1 MADDKEILTK
11 LVQEFLGVEI
21 TRLSPIPAHASTR
34 RMYRV
39 YAAGR
44 SAIGVISPNPLETKA
59 FVSFS
64 ETFSDCGINVP
75 QVLGLAKSLDSYLVT
90 DLGDV
95 TLFDWL
101 EKNRGEDFSDKA
113 TEVYQKALKDLLKI
127 QFECGKF
134 INFEDAYP
142 FREFSVASMVL
153 DLQYFA
159 REFLSQT
166 NITVPKLDDVF
177 HDFAGSIPQ
186 PESSVFM
193 YRDFQA
199 RNIMINEG
207 ELYYID
213 FQGGRIG
220 PPLYDVASFLYQ
232 AKAKLPF
239 SKKWELFDFYASE
252 ARKKGYEI
260 YPESFPKILFLR
272 IAQVLGTYGAL
283 GLKGGKDYFKQSIPP
298 AIENLESCIKQA
310 ELPDQLLRIC
320 EEIVERFKKGTL
332 FEEKMNKP
340 LVVHISSFSYRNGKV
355 PEDPSGN
362 GGGFVFDCRAIP
374 NPGRR
379 LEFKNLTGTGSEV
392 REFLDG
398 KADVEEFFESVR
410 RMVEMTAANY
420 QARGFSSLMVSFGC
434 TGGQHRSVYF
444 SERLSK
450 YLEDKGYK
458 AEVNHTQLPY
468 LGLS

>member
-1 MADDKEILTK
+1 MAQDEEILRN
-11 LVQEFLGVEI
+11 LVQEFLGVGVTE
-21 TRLSPIPAHASTR
+21 LKPIPAHASTR

-64 ETFSDCGINVP
+64 ETFADCGVNVP

-101 EKNRGEDFSDKA
+101 EENRGDDFSDKA

-127 QFECGKF
+127 QFECGKS

-159 REFLSQT
+159 REFLNQT
-166 NITVPKLDDVF
+166 NIPVPKLDDVF

-186 PESSVFM
+186 PTTPVFM

-252 ARKKGYEI
+252 ARKNGYEI

-310 ELPDQLLRIC
+310 DLPDELLRIS
-320 EEIVERFKKGTL
+320 EEIVYRFKKGTL

-379 LEFKNLTGTGSEV
+379 LEFKNLTGTGPEV

-398 KADVEEFFESVR
+398 KADVEEFFDSIS

-444 SERLSK
+444 SERLSR
-450 YLEDKGYK
+450 YLNDKGYK
-458 AEVNHTQLPY
+458 TEVNHTQLPY
-468 LGLS
+468 LGLT

>member
-1 MADDKEILTK
+1 MGTDEETLTS
-11 LVQEFLGVEI
+11 LVNEFLGSKI
-21 TRLSPIPAHASTR
+21 DALSPIPAHASTR

-39 YAAGR
+39 SSAGR
-44 SAIGVISPNPLETKA
+44 SLIGVISPNPLETKS
-59 FVSFS
+59 FVSFAR
-64 ETFSDCGINVP
+64 TFSDHGVNVP
-75 QVLGLAKSLDSYLVT
+75 QVLGVSKSLDAYLVT

-101 EKNRGEDFSDKA
+101 EKNRGEEFSDKA
-113 TEVYQKALKDLLKI
+113 TEVYKRALRDLIKI
-127 QFECGKF
+127 QFDCGKF

-142 FREFSVASMVL
+142 FKEFSVASMVL

-159 REFLSQT
+159 REFLNQT
-166 NITVPKLDDVF
+166 KISAPKLDDVF
-177 HDFAGSIPQ
+177 HEFALSIPQ
-186 PESSVFM
+186 PKNPVFM

-239 SKKWELFDFYASE
+239 SKKWELFDYYVNQAHGLE
-252 ARKKGYEI
+252 T

-283 GLKGGKDYFKQSIPP
+283 GLKCGKDYFKQSIPP

-310 ELPDQLLRIC
+310 DLPELLLRVS

-332 FEEKMNKP
+332 FEERMNKP
-340 LVVHISSFSYRNGKV
+340 LVIRICSFSYRDGRV
-355 PEDPSGN
+355 PEDTSGN
-362 GGGFVFDCRAIP
+362 GGGFVFDCRALP
-374 NPGRR
+374 NPGRNI
-379 LEFKNLTGTGSEV
+379 EFKNLTGTGPEV
-392 REFLDG
+392 RAFLDG
-398 KADVEEFFESVR
+398 KADVEEFFSSVSR
-410 RMVEMTAANY
+410 IVEMTAANY

-444 SERLSK
+444 AERLSK
-450 YLEDKGYK
+450 FLKERGYVT
-458 AEVNHTQLPY
+458 EVSHTQLPY
-468 LGLS
+468 LGLT